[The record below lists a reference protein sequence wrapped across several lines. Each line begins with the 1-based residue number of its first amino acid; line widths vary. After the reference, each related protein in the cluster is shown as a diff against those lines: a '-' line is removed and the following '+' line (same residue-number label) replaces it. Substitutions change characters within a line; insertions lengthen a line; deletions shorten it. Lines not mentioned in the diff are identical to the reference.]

1 MPSYKV
7 TTPEGKKFKLTFS
20 YAPEKSELEN
30 FAWILTRG
38 KSNEPAPEIPEFRN
52 IQPETATT
60 TPEDM
65 LAAQRPPEEL
75 AQAARGEV
83 PYEVLSSAQELA
95 VMGPKALQPPTLGEI
110 AAGPAALK
118 ARAFQDE
125 AEKAAERAQLW
136 GGAERAASDV
146 LTMVEGATT
155 KLPEAIGH
163 ISDQLARL
171 VGLKTTTAELRALGA
186 DTARRFAEAWGPALA
201 KYIPAVDPQKR
212 LGIAKG
218 LLENA
223 AGFAMSPDIAPL
235 IAASAT
241 GRGAGTAIGA
251 VFSSDLLQGAAESLQ
266 AAQKAA
272 EQGDTEAAAR
282 LQTSAAVQGLL
293 GLGIPLGALRTKVP
307 ESPKPLPSTHV
318 LDIADAEMQRINYE
332 ASKVVPELRTEEEAI
347 RGGKP
352 VYEVMVQLPPRRE
365 PTVAPAPSYE
375 AGTVQLEPAPTFVE
389 RRPGFLET
397 AEERVQRRA
406 LERSMAEAEQ
416 VQAAGEVAPLTEE
429 VGPQPP
435 ISRELAERQRRA
447 ALIERAV
454 SGQPTIIEPPERPLI
469 VPSERVG
476 TPRERIRIGKEVAYA
491 TEERKI
497 AESNQPEHPGIPQGA
512 NVPENAPE
520 VRQKES
526 ERPSGGGGAASRG
539 PEPTPAPQQAG
550 AVPQVAEPVSDAVRK
565 AIEVAEYWE
574 QRADTYRET
583 DRGVAPGGATGKAIG
598 GTFTEINVRNALK
611 KAKAA
616 RELAEKAQRG
626 ELPPQG
632 IAEIEKRWKALPS
645 EYRKARAAERE
656 SAKRA
661 EVTGANINRPETK
674 PESDLRA
681 ELERAGVTVPEG
693 VRVQYYGENGI
704 KPGTFT
710 VRGEFADGTSWYLP
724 EFDPKKETLEQAL
737 ARTGQ
742 KPTAP
747 AVGETAV
754 APETRPD
761 TAAAEAPTE
770 PYQRKTPAKGT
781 PERMALEEERRKARK
796 TLDDLG
802 AKHKELLS
810 QLENAKRGSKRW
822 KEIHAQLAEVSSKI
836 DAAMEAYDAVDA
848 TVRMAESE
856 DRLTSKN
863 PIAAAWERARL
874 GDKTAYERAERE
886 WMGEAKRQGLN
897 ELEAGNAFLR
907 EWDTLAYEE
916 KSLPELVAK
925 HVEWYAAERRAKEFL
940 RKVDELR
947 YLPEEE
953 RRFAKALAERSK
965 YAPADL
971 EAEYRRLKELSEEYT
986 AVREKERARE
996 EEQERQRNVEK
1007 AKQILATPESQWL
1020 GLVSQFSWPH
1030 VYETKKRALNF
1041 LDSLHSEYRPKEE
1054 LTIYKSPD
1062 GKRWYVWYTRDAA
1075 VRWAKQILAEAE
1087 KKPEA
1092 GPEGPAKPEAPSGA
1106 SKERPV
1112 AEQPSSTAGQQ
1123 LGIVHPAVA
1132 FVHNALRRAGFQGDI
1147 VGWLQRKGWIA
1158 GPKPPGG
1165 PLPLTGLDLP
1175 PLPPMHDLKS
1185 EIYARGIER
1194 IPVLGRLI
1202 SPGRFM
1208 GVFMHPADLALS
1220 AANMM
1225 KSIVNGH
1232 AQWMAYKYRELAA
1245 AFGPDKKGNY
1255 NPEMLAAARKVY
1267 NALTEGGNFDDFIK
1281 EHKLGEIASDIIEA
1295 HLRSPN
1301 LFPLPK
1307 RISEL
1312 AIQYAND
1319 IEGLVRYLAE
1329 KEGVERAGEV
1339 MDVNMENRGPL
1350 GTIVHFPRLALF
1362 EPAPRAGVPI
1372 VAVPSAVGTHMRFRR
1387 SPTQVGAIESGV
1399 KYASDLRVV
1408 IAHEI
1413 RSLYDT
1419 AINKR
1424 LLSEPSLQGL
1434 TVKDYRRQLIESA
1447 FPQLADARR
1456 AIENATSPEQAK
1468 AAQKAYR
1475 KLDSDLKEKYPT
1487 QFEAIEEHA
1496 QLGPPGFYR
1505 PERGAFSQRFYDYET
1520 AKKIVKWV
1528 SAERRGTIKAFL
1540 EANDASKLAMLSL
1553 DVSQNATLAVL
1564 GAAWLLVRGRIG
1576 EYFKACAFGFYA
1588 IFRNPDYLDE
1598 LLKRG
1603 KDWDKLAREMSEMG
1617 FPLGEPIEY
1626 LQAARMSNIFT
1637 KAAYFGEAFRRSSAG
1652 FSATLDYLALTMW
1665 QTMRES
1671 YHDSQGR
1678 LNAFRGLEDLR
1689 NLLGQARLDLMGWSR
1704 GARDVASILMLAPRY
1719 YVASA
1724 NALANIF
1731 ASAPTASHARQAVT
1745 TMMISWIGLAF
1756 VTDLL
1761 QGSSPEETMRRFSKG
1776 NFDVIVRT
1784 RWGSFHIG
1792 FSHVILSWLK
1802 LGMRLADWERRGKS
1816 IREGGIDNPIIR
1828 WLWGHAG
1835 PLVSGP
1841 WEFAIGEDYLGR
1853 KVNLVDLIMRRA
1865 TPLGIV
1871 SMGEAYDEDTMPAMV
1886 AAGALTPLGLN
1897 VYSQKYW
1904 EDVVEKQNAIARK
1917 QYGVLFDELP
1927 IARMAEV
1934 YRKALPQVTAPKKFE
1949 RTPGLERKRRQAEF
1963 DRVREVRQAAPPE
1976 VRDLVDSYQLDLG
1989 GYNPTIH
1996 FGSGKS
2002 AVDILMPD
2010 KFREMYLRNLGDL
2023 MGKYLLPQLKR
2034 EGFDSKRPEQKEARV
2049 REVMARL
2056 RERAMI
2062 MTRQQW
2068 DKQAYAQ
2075 RLEAK

>member
-20 YAPEKSELEN
+20 YTPENSELEN
-30 FAWILTRG
+30 FAWILTRS
-38 KSNEPAPEIPEFRN
+38 KSNEPAPEIPQFRN
-52 IQPETATT
+52 IQPETATI
-60 TPEDM
+60 TPDDL

-75 AQAARGEV
+75 AQAARGEI
-83 PYEVLSSAQELA
+83 PYEALSGAQQVAE
-95 VMGPKALQPPTLGEI
+95 MGPRALQPPTLGEV

-155 KLPEAIGH
+155 KLPETIGH

-201 KYIPAVDPQKR
+201 EYIPTVDPQKR

-241 GRGAGTAIGA
+241 GRGVGTAIGA
-251 VFSSDLLQGAAESLQ
+251 VFSADLLRGAAESFD
-266 AAQKAA
+266 AGQKAA

-282 LQTSAAVQGLL
+282 LQTSAAIQALL
-293 GLGIPLGALRTKVP
+293 GLGIPIGAARTKIP

-347 RGGKP
+347 RGGEP
-352 VYEVMVQLPPRRE
+352 IYEILRQLQPRRE
-365 PTVAPAPSYE
+365 PATVPVPSYE
-375 AGTVQLEPAPTFVE
+375 AGTVQLEQAPAFVE

-406 LERSMAEAEQ
+406 LERSMAEAER
-416 VQAAGEVAPLTEE
+416 VQAAGEAAPLVEE
-429 VGPQPP
+429 IGPQPHV
-435 ISRELAERQRRA
+435 SGELAERQRRA
-447 ALIERAV
+447 GLIGRAF
-454 SGQPTIIEPPERPLI
+454 SEEPTIIEPPERPLV
-469 VPSERVG
+469 VPAQRVG
-476 TPRERIRIGKEVAYA
+476 TPRERIPIGKEAAYA

-526 ERPSGGGGAASRG
+526 ERPSGGGGAASGG

-550 AVPQVAEPVSDAVRK
+550 AVRPVAAPVSDAVRK
-565 AIEVAEYWE
+565 AIDIAEYWE
-574 QRADTYRET
+574 QRAPDYRQT
-583 DRGVAPGGATGKAIG
+583 QLGVAPGGATGKAIG
-598 GTFTEINVRNALK
+598 GTFTQINRRNALK

-616 RELAEKAQRG
+616 REFAEKAQRG

-645 EYRKARAAERE
+645 AYRKSRATERQAATAEAPAT
-656 SAKRA
+656 S
-661 EVTGANINRPETK
+661 NINRPETK

-681 ELERAGVTVPEG
+681 ELERVAVAVPEG

-747 AVGETAV
+747 PVGETAV
-754 APETRPD
+754 APETRPE
-761 TAAAEAPTE
+761 TVAAAAPPAEPLKSVPTPKTEAKPTGAPASGTGKTEAE
-770 PYQRKTPAKGT
+770 PIAEPIGRKSRFWINPKNVTV
-781 PERMALEEERRKARK
+781 ERQYGVDVTVYKWPGHDVVIADQPDARVQVYKTKSGWIVNAFGESIGKERRGVGWIGFRTPKEAVENL
-796 TLDDLG
+796 LD
-802 AKHKELLS
+802 
-810 QLENAKRGSKRW
+810 N
-822 KEIHAQLAEVSSKI
+822 
-836 DAAMEAYDAVDA
+836 Y
-848 TVRMAESE
+848 VREG
-856 DRLTSKN
+856 DRYVYK
-863 PIAAAWERARL
+863 
-874 GDKTAYERAERE
+874 
-886 WMGEAKRQGLN
+886 GEAKPKAALTAEEGAGEEARLRD
-897 ELEAGNAFLR
+897 ELEG
-907 EWDTLAYEE
+907 
-916 KSLPELVAK
+916 KSTTPSE
-925 HVEWYAAERRAKEFL
+925 
-940 RKVDELR
+940 
-947 YLPEEE
+947 
-953 RRFAKALAERSK
+953 AL
-965 YAPADL
+965 
-971 EAEYRRLKELSEEYT
+971 
-986 AVREKERARE
+986 
-996 EEQERQRNVEK
+996 
-1007 AKQILATPESQWL
+1007 
-1020 GLVSQFSWPH
+1020 
-1030 VYETKKRALNF
+1030 
-1041 LDSLHSEYRPKEE
+1041 
-1054 LTIYKSPD
+1054 
-1062 GKRWYVWYTRDAA
+1062 
-1075 VRWAKQILAEAE
+1075 
-1087 KKPEA
+1087 KPEA
-1092 GPEGPAKPEAPSGA
+1092 APEAPGQPEVPSAA
-1106 SKERPV
+1106 STERPV
-1112 AEQPSSTAGQQ
+1112 AEQPKAQPGPSGAPTAAQETPRTSTGQQ

-1208 GVFMHPADLALS
+1208 GMFMHSADLALS

-1245 AFGPDKKGNY
+1245 AFEPDKKGNY
-1255 NPEMLAAARKVY
+1255 DPDILATARKVY
-1267 NALTEGGNFDDFIK
+1267 STLSEGGNFEDFIK
-1281 EHKLGEIASDIIEA
+1281 AHKLGEIASDIIEA

-1307 RISEL
+1307 KISQL

-1319 IEGLVRYLAE
+1319 IEGLVRYLAD

-1339 MDVNMENRGPL
+1339 MNVNMENRGPL

-1387 SPTQVGAIESGV
+1387 SPTQVEAIESGV

-1424 LLSEPSLQGL
+1424 LLNEPSLQGL

-1456 AIENATSPEQAK
+1456 AMENATSPEQTK

-1475 KLDSDLKEKYPT
+1475 KLERDLREKFPT

-1520 AKKIVKWV
+1520 AKKIVRWV

-1553 DVSQNATLAVL
+1553 DVSQNATLAAL

-1576 EYFKACAFGFYA
+1576 DYFKACAFGFYA
-1588 IFRNPDYLDE
+1588 IFKNPDYLNE

-1603 KDWDKLAREMSEMG
+1603 KDWDKLTREMSEMG

-1637 KAAYFGEAFRRSSAG
+1637 KTPYFGEAFRRSSAG

-1671 YHDSQGR
+1671 YRDSQGR

-1724 NALANIF
+1724 NALANMF

-1841 WEFAIGEDYLGR
+1841 WEFAVGEDYLGR

-1871 SMGEAYDEDTMPAMV
+1871 SMGEAYEEDIMPAMV
-1886 AAGALTPLGLN
+1886 AAGVLTPLGLN

-1927 IARMAEV
+1927 LARMAEV
-1934 YRKALPQVTAPKKFE
+1934 YRKALQQVTAPKKFE

-2049 REVMARL
+2049 REVMTRL

-2062 MTRQQW
+2062 LTRQQW
-2068 DKQAYAQ
+2068 DRQAYTQ